1 MLDSLA
7 DKMTEPTLHG
17 LFPVSLFFLAL
28 MTGQKGHDYGVCFC
42 ANPMYT
48 QSIHMSRIMWI
59 QRLLF
64 LELARCCCTIRCDVS
79 QVPFYRLA
87 RRYMCI
93 YELHAS
99 RGVMC
104 VQYLVLAYE
113 QEAKAIPHALPGR
126 AVGWE
131 MYAVEYAI
139 SGSEESLYMP
149 STPKSSTN

>member
-1 MLDSLA
+1 MYLLLKNCPGSRFSENVEGVMILLFWDSGRMLDSIV
-7 DKMTEPTLHG
+7 DKMTEPTSHG

-42 ANPMYT
+42 AIPVYT

-113 QEAKAIPHALPGR
+113 
-126 AVGWE
+126 
-131 MYAVEYAI
+131 
-139 SGSEESLYMP
+139 
-149 STPKSSTN
+149 